1 MNASMITNEKRDMDT
16 GDIIKIIK
24 QKIKMVDNTYHE
36 VVKREEREFYKTYGV
51 GFVERWTQDTLN
63 ARRIYMKSRKGTIRN
78 DTFMKKMTIIRSIY
92 LTWLRSA
99 SIKKIKIDRKI
110 WDVLHTRGLTLK
122 KEILKGLED
131 NNNYSSDKDRRYIK
145 MVIGTID
152 KYNKEYLEIKTSI
165 SVEILRA
172 IRCKYIDRVIMGF
185 L

>member
-1 MNASMITNEKRDMDT
+1 
-16 GDIIKIIK
+16 
-24 QKIKMVDNTYHE
+24 
-36 VVKREEREFYKTYGV
+36 
-51 GFVERWTQDTLN
+51 
-63 ARRIYMKSRKGTIRN
+63 
-78 DTFMKKMTIIRSIY
+78 MKKVTIIRSLY

-172 IRCKYIDRVIMGF
+172 IRCKYIDRVIMAF